1 MKKGTVSLVIMGVVG
16 LLLLGAPSPGA
27 AQYLGETTWT
37 ISKTQNEHG
46 EVSPPQTKT
55 LTGAITRMGGPYYTM
70 QGYVDLAPDG
80 PFIVSGG
87 GVLIG
92 SMLYLTLSVSQ
103 QHAAPNTSSDT
114 AVMHVEL
121 NQAALTGSFF
131 IVWHA
136 FDTSTAGLNPIF
148 NSYFTAGTLTRSG
161 PTISLTPG
169 VPLSLLLLEQ

>member
-46 EVSPPQTKT
+46 AVSPAQTFT
-55 LTGAITRMGGPYYTM
+55 LKGAITRMGGAYYTL
-70 QGYVDLAPDG
+70 QGYVDASPDG

-92 SMLYLTLSVSQ
+92 NLLYLTLSGSQ
-103 QHAAPNTSSDT
+103 KHTDPWRDT
-114 AVMHVEL
+114 AVMHVEVDKGTL
-121 NQAALTGSFF
+121 NGSFSS
-131 IVWHA
+131 VMHD
-136 FDTSTAGLNPIF
+136 FDTATAGLNPIF
-148 NSYFTAGTLTRSG
+148 DSSFAAGTFTRSG
-161 PTISLTPG
+161 QSISLIPG